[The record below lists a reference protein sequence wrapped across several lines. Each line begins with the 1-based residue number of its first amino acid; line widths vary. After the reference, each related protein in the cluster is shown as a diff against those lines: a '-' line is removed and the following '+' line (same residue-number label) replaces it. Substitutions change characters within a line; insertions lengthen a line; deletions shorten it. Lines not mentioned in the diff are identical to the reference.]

1 MKKRLLSVLLA
12 LIVVL
17 GLLPTTAFAGE
28 TPQVKVIQLG
38 TGGIQDP
45 KEESTD
51 DGTYYSPNSYVY
63 FGVNSN
69 NNTPIKWRVLD
80 ADKTNNNTSGMFLL
94 SEYLLENNVKFNDSN
109 LDGSLYQG
117 SKAQEW
123 CRDFA
128 NNTRNFT
135 MAEQGAML
143 GITKNDSGDSVY
155 SREWGASCLSSDKL
169 FFLSVRELAGYVG
182 NYKTAPGLAATA
194 GSWWLRSPDS
204 NNEGY
209 NAGMVKYDGNVY
221 QVGAASDLAAR
232 PAFNLNL
239 DSVLFTS
246 AAVDGK
252 AASGMNRGLTA
263 VPGYTG
269 NEWKVTLKDASR
281 DFAVTETT
289 ATEKAGGKITLTYT
303 GANVGANEYISVIL
317 EDKDGNIT
325 HYGRVLKPEAANGTV
340 DITIPSS
347 LAEGT
352 YTLHVFSEQY
362 NGNYKTDYAS
372 KFDKVTLTIHDH
384 VWSEDWNSDET
395 AHWHDCTAA
404 NCPNTGNSNKGG
416 YAEHSGGT
424 ATCTTPAICSIC
436 GATYGTVKADNHTN
450 LTHVDA
456 VEATEIT
463 EGNIEYWHC
472 EGCGKYY
479 KDEAA
484 TQPTTPAETV
494 TPKLNHTHVWG
505 NWTSSGN
512 GTHSRSCTGCTESQ
526 TENCSGGT
534 ATCTTPATCS
544 ICGATYGTVKAD
556 NHTNLTHVDAVE
568 ATETTEGN
576 IEYWHCDGCDKYYS
590 DEDAKTEIRR
600 EDTVTTGSAVPA
612 TGLTLS
618 MKKLTLVPNGKI
630 PLTAVVKPTNSTDS
644 VTWSSS
650 DPMVVT
656 VSDTGEVK
664 AVGYGT
670 ATITAKAGSKIATCQ
685 IIVVCGTDE
694 CQYYDDI
701 EAQAWYH
708 PAVDY
713 VTQVGIMQGKGNKI
727 FDPEVTLTRAE
738 MAQIFYNY
746 QKEVVNGGKE
756 PTQGTTQITFSDVKS
771 GEWYEKAIQWASS
784 NDIIL
789 GDGEADGNTFRPNA
803 AVSREEMVTMLYRY
817 MVTFSKKLPL
827 PASGAE
833 EWKEFPDSENV
844 ADWAEIP
851 FAWAVHYGI
860 INGDDGY
867 LRPQNTATRA
877 QAAKIM
883 MVAVKQ

>member
-80 ADKTNNNTSGMFLL
+80 VDKTNNNTSGMFLL

-182 NYKTAPGLAATA
+182 NYKTAPGLAATDA
-194 GSWWLRSPDS
+194 AQITGSWWLRSPDS

-424 ATCTTPAICSIC
+424 ATCTTPA
-436 GATYGTVKADNHTN
+436 
-450 LTHVDA
+450 
-456 VEATEIT
+456 
-463 EGNIEYWHC
+463 
-472 EGCGKYY
+472 
-479 KDEAA
+479 
-484 TQPTTPAETV
+484 
-494 TPKLNHTHVWG
+494 
-505 NWTSSGN
+505 
-512 GTHSRSCTGCTESQ
+512 
-526 TENCSGGT
+526 
-534 ATCTTPATCS
+534 TCS

-590 DEDAKTEIRR
+590 DEDAKTEIRK

-670 ATITAKAGSKIATCQ
+670 ATITARAGSKVATCQ
-685 IIVVCGTDE
+685 ITVVCGTDE

-713 VTQVGIMQGKGNKI
+713 VTQVGIMQGKGNRI

-844 ADWAEIP
+844 ADWAETA